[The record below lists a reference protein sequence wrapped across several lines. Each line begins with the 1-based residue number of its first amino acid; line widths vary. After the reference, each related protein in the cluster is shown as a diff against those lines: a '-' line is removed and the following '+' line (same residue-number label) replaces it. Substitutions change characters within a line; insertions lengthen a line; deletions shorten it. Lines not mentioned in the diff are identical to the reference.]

1 MASVPVSHLILF
13 VASLVIAAGV
23 VGTVTTGV
31 DRVSSAVNDVS
42 LDATEELRTDVTII
56 SDPNA
61 GVYNASAGDD
71 GNVTLLIKNTGT
83 QRLAPDGSGI
93 DVVFDGTFVRPDAM
107 EGEVVSTD
115 GSTAW
120 SRGDVLQLTIDLDAV
135 DGVDAL
141 DEENSD
147 HRIYLSVK
155 GDEELF
161 QFRVEGEEAN

>member
-31 DRVSSAVNDVS
+31 DRVSSAVDDGS

-56 SDPNA
+56 SDANA
-61 GVYNASAGDD
+61 GVYDADED
-71 GNVTLLIKNTGT
+71 EVTLLIKNTGT
-83 QRLAPDGSGI
+83 QRLAPDGSDI
-93 DVVFDGTFVRPDAM
+93 DLVLDGTFVRPDAM
-107 EGEVVSTD
+107 EGEVVSTE

-120 SRGDVLQLTIDLDAV
+120 GRGDVLELTIDLDDADIDPLEQ
-135 DGVDAL
+135 DG
-141 DEENSD
+141 ESD
-147 HRIYLSVK
+147 HRIHLTVN

-161 QFRVEGEEAN
+161 QFRVGGD

>member
-31 DRVSSAVNDVS
+31 DRVSSAVDDGS
-42 LDATEELRTDVTII
+42 LDATEQLRTDVTVI

-61 GVYNASAGDD
+61 GVYDSGAGDA
-71 GNVTLLIKNTGT
+71 GTVTLLIKNTGT

-93 DVVFDGTFVRPDAM
+93 DVVFDGSFVRPNAM
-107 EGEVVSTD
+107 EGEVVSVD
-115 GSTAW
+115 GATAW
-120 SRGDVLQLTIDLDAV
+120 DRGDVLELTIDLDAAE
-135 DGVDAL
+135 VDAL
-141 DEENSD
+141 GGDDGESTD
-147 HRIYLSVK
+147 HRVHLTVN

-161 QFRVEGEEAN
+161 QFRVEGS